1 VNAPVATG
9 WTWADTPPTGSENQT
24 SISPAGVPLRF
35 VAIRSSQALKL
46 PCSYSRRVMRRG
58 LAALSGR
65 SIYINRSAIVGPEEL
80 AFVASMLGKMSSAE
94 LRDVVMIRLQC
105 SRAKAYKLIKRAIEA
120 KGKGAQAAP
129 KD

>member
-1 VNAPVATG
+1 MT
-9 WTWADTPPTGSENQT
+9 TPEFYQLLD
-24 SISPAGVPLRF
+24 V
-35 VAIRSSQALKL
+35 VEKM

-129 KD
+129 PAQLGPRLEDDGVD